1 MPPPPAPSVY
11 GLGGLCSCCGGAR
24 AGRPGSP
31 SVCATASH
39 TGPCGRAGGAG
50 VGNAAPASSAPPF
63 LAPRRGGT
71 WGTSGR
77 RSGQWAPPG
86 SRDDRPVREERRCGW
101 RGPSPPRDPSAPGR
115 CSEFTASPGRVN
127 YAVSRD
133 FQVERFSVTLRRNS
147 GLGFEHRP
155 SSAAPRRFPKVVFA
169 RGHSR
174 RAPGSRFPS
183 LAIKKLS
190 LLKSG
195 PRRP

>member
-24 AGRPGSP
+24 AGR
-31 SVCATASH
+31 
-39 TGPCGRAGGAG
+39 AG
-50 VGNAAPASSAPPF
+50 VPLRLRHGLPHWAMRP
-63 LAPRRGGT
+63 
-71 WGTSGR
+71 SGR
-77 RSGQWAPPG
+77 RGRRKRGPRLFCAPLPGPTQRWHMGHLWAPQWAPPR

-101 RGPSPPRDPSAPGR
+101 RGPSPPRDPPAPER

-155 SSAAPRRFPKVVFA
+155 SSAAPRRFPKVVLA

>member
-1 MPPPPAPSVY
+1 MASEASAPAAAGP
-11 GLGGLCSCCGGAR
+11 GR
-24 AGRPGSP
+24 AGPGSP

-71 WGTSGR
+71 WGTSGC

-101 RGPSPPRDPSAPGR
+101 RGPSPPRDPSAPER

-169 RGHSR
+169 PGHSR
-174 RAPGSRFPS
+174 LAPGSRFPS